1 VVRAH
6 TLFGLG
12 TAELLAG
19 LSEPASEHVSE
30 ALAIHERLGMTRET
44 AMDHRALGE
53 IAALAGDAD
62 QASMHARRAVAL
74 ALEVGL
80 PWTVMLT
87 VRALAESCRDDV
99 ETACTLIGVA
109 EAIGAE
115 HGYRHTPDE
124 RRRHEQ
130 MLTECIER
138 VGAPVVEAA
147 LRRGASLGAV
157 EIADVASISSSP
169 LVPSAKS

>member
-6 TLFGLG
+6 TLFGLA
-12 TAELLAG
+12 TAELRAG
-19 LSEPASEHVSE
+19 LSEPATEHVSE

-53 IAALAGDAD
+53 IAALAGDAE
-62 QASMHARRAVAL
+62 QASMHGRRAVTL

-87 VRALAESCRDDV
+87 VRSLAESSHDDA
-99 ETACTLIGVA
+99 ETACTLLGVA
-109 EAIGAE
+109 EAIGTQ
-115 HGYRHTPDE
+115 HGYHQTPDE

-130 MLTECIER
+130 LLAECTQR
-138 VGAPVVEAA
+138 AGAPLVQEA
-147 LRRGASLGAV
+147 LLRGANLGIAGVGELAAV
-157 EIADVASISSSP
+157 ANAR
-169 LVPSAKS
+169 